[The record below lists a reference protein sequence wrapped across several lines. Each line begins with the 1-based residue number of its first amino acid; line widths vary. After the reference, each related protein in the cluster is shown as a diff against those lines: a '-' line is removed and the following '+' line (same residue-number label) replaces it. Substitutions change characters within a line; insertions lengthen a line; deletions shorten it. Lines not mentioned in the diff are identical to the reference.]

1 MSVIQ
6 QREQHYV
13 LDANRLANTRPEPE
27 GATLLFPEQV
37 RRSTTREMTP
47 DLRRNCPVCG
57 NAYQPG
63 EGVLALACLPFAA
76 SAFPCLSTPRECDLT
91 DKIVLGHHECVLP
104 RLLTLLAGFRPEA
117 RFVTAS
123 TDFFASE
130 SAPAE
135 GDDDRD

>member
-6 QREQHYV
+6 QREQQLV
-13 LDANRLANTRPEPE
+13 LEAKRSPNTRPGPE
-27 GATLLFPEQV
+27 GATPLFRERA
-37 RRSTTREMTP
+37 RRSITGAKAP

-76 SAFPCLSTPRECDLT
+76 CDLPCLSTPAECDLT
-91 DKIVLGHHECVLP
+91 DKIVLGHRECVLP
-104 RLLTLLAGFRPEA
+104 RLLTLLASFRPEA
-117 RFVTAS
+117 RFETAS

-130 SAPAE
+130 PVLS
-135 GDDDRD
+135 GCDDDRD

>member
-6 QREQHYV
+6 QREQHPV
-13 LDANRLANTRPEPE
+13 LDANRSPNARPEPE

-37 RRSTTREMTP
+37 RRPMTREVTP

-63 EGVLALACLPFAA
+63 EGVLALACLPFATR
-76 SAFPCLSTPRECDLT
+76 AFPCLSTPIECDLT

-117 RFVTAS
+117 RFETAS
-123 TDFFASE
+123 TDLFAGE
-130 SAPAE
+130 SVLSE